1 MVSRHLKCHRVAGG
15 EKTDSGPA
23 EGGAERSF
31 LRELARASMMR
42 LSLHECKAKLR
53 AAKPHPCQMLGTI
66 LTPPPGNDKKIKATT
81 SSIESLQILEVPTT
95 QRGRL

>member
-1 MVSRHLKCHRVAGG
+1 MASRHLKCHRVAGG

-23 EGGAERSF
+23 EGGAERTF
-31 LRELARASMMR
+31 LRELALDFHFTNSKQNFEPQK
-42 LSLHECKAKLR
+42 HIDVECWATLR
-53 AAKPHPCQMLGTI
+53 S
-66 LTPPPGNDKKIKATT
+66 PGNDKKIKATT